1 MGKSLMK
8 LRRTDVRHL
17 LGLSQNEGDQGNTVC
32 LSIGINIFDGLEN
45 QRLVRYMPGCRVLR
59 CGFVPYQGHS

>member
-1 MGKSLMK
+1 MGKSLLK

-32 LSIGINIFDGLEN
+32 LFVSINIFDDMKN
-45 QRLVRYMPGCRVLR
+45 QRLVPS
-59 CGFVPYQGHS
+59 HA